1 MDRTTLTRNLNPLE
15 KAKLVMAAESSDRR
29 ERLLC
34 RSPEGRRRLRNS
46 YVSWENAQK
55 ELILKI
61 GPDALEHLRAALE
74 VTERAAATVLD
85 EG

>member
-1 MDRTTLTRNLNPLE
+1 VHVTRGP
-15 KAKLVMAAESSDRR
+15 AQA
-29 ERLLC
+29 
-34 RSPEGRRRLRNS
+34 PQS

-55 ELILKI
+55 ELILEI